1 MRLLPFLVFLLIG
14 CAQLGTKK
22 YTKVSVLQGI
32 TNSREVEFSI
42 VAESSKE
49 LTFELRSQEG
59 DILKP
64 EEIKL
69 VERDTSN
76 YSVHKIIF
84 ARDPQREYNLFIY
97 HKGTPIDQRLV
108 GRGQR
113 KSDKLRLA
121 AASGANDYY
130 EKAPQIWDTLASKS
144 PEYLVLVGNVVYT
157 DAASPTTVQVTSPD
171 LIWKRYVE
179 MRFNNPLFF
188 REKLIPIHAVWSDH
202 DYGVKNGN
210 ENFSHKKESKDIFEI
225 FFAQDLGA
233 ENWTKSPAN
242 GGLLNL
248 GDFNLFFLD
257 GRSFRSHHAEG
268 MHLGL
273 DQSAWFY
280 SKLKEEPSPAFIIK
294 GDQFFGGHH
303 SYGSYEGDHALD
315 FSRFIGELKIINTPF
330 VFLTGSP
337 SMSEIMQF
345 PRSLFGIPS
354 FEITTGP
361 IQENPLLINETNP
374 WRVVGASGKNNFIII
389 DNLAQDDHWFLDVTS
404 FGPGGE
410 TQFRRELA
418 VFIKDLQN
426 NLIEIRKKRRS
437 GQRRYRKA
445 PRRKKR

>member
-1 MRLLPFLVFLLIG
+1 MKLLPFLIFFLMS
-14 CAQLGTKK
+14 CAQLGNKK

-42 VAESSKE
+42 VADSSKE
-49 LTFELRSQEG
+49 LTFELRNQEG
-59 DILKP
+59 EVIIP

-76 YSVHKIIF
+76 YRVYKILF
-84 ARDPQREYNLFIY
+84 PRDSQKEYNLFIY
-97 HKGTPIDQRLV
+97 HKGTPIDQRLI
-108 GRGQR
+108 GKGQR

-121 AASGANDYY
+121 AVSGANDYY
-130 EKAPQIWDTLASKS
+130 EKVPQIWDTLSKKS
-144 PEYLVLVGNVVYT
+144 PEYLIFVGNMVFT
-157 DAASPTTVQVTSPD
+157 DAASPTTTQVTNPD
-171 LIWKRYVE
+171 LIWQRYVD

-188 REKLIPIHAVWSDH
+188 QEKLIPIHAVWSDH
-202 DYGVKNGN
+202 DYGTLNGN
-210 ENFSHKKESKDIFEI
+210 ENFNYKKESREIFET
-225 FFAQDLGA
+225 FYAQDLGA
-233 ENWTKSPAN
+233 ENWLKSPAN

-268 MHLGL
+268 MHLGV

-280 SKLKEEPSPAFIIK
+280 SKLKEEGNPALIIK
-294 GDQFFGGHH
+294 GDQFFGGYH
-303 SYGSYEGDHALD
+303 SHNSYEGEHPLD

-330 VFLTGSP
+330 IFLSGSA

-354 FEITTGP
+354 FEISTGP
-361 IQENPLLINETNP
+361 IQETPLLLEDSNP
-374 WRVVGASGKNNFIII
+374 WRVVGTRGLNNFLLI
-389 DNLAQDDHWFLDVTS
+389 DNLAQDDHWFLEVTS

-445 PRRKKR
+445 PRRR

>member
-1 MRLLPFLVFLLIG
+1 MKLLPFFFLFFIG

-22 YTKVSVLQGI
+22 YDKVSVLQGI

-42 VAESSKE
+42 VAENSYE
-49 LTFELRSQEG
+49 LTFELRTPEG
-59 DILKP
+59 EIFKP

-69 VERDTSN
+69 VERDTSH
-76 YSVHKIIF
+76 YRVHKIIF
-84 ARDPQREYNLFIY
+84 VRDPSKEYNLFIY
-97 HKGTPIDQRLV
+97 HQGNPIDQRLV
-108 GRGQR
+108 GKGQR
-113 KSDKLRLA
+113 ASHKLRLA
-121 AASGANDYY
+121 AASGYNDFYQ
-130 EKAPQIWDTLASKS
+130 ATPHIWDSLAKKS
-144 PEYLVLVGNVVYT
+144 PEYLILAGNFVYT
-157 DAASPTTVQVTSPD
+157 DAASPTTIQVTNPD

-202 DYGVKNGN
+202 DFGAENSN
-210 ENFSHKKESKDIFEI
+210 ENFNYKKESKEIFDT
-225 FFAQDLGA
+225 FFAQDLGLD
-233 ENWTKSPAN
+233 NWSKSPAN

-257 GRSFRSHHAEG
+257 GRTFRSHHSEG

-273 DQSAWFY
+273 DQATWLY
-280 SKLKEEPSPAFIIK
+280 RKLKEEANPALIIK
-294 GDQFFGGHH
+294 GDQFFGGYH
-303 SYGSYEGDHALD
+303 SQGSYEGGHPLD

-330 VFLTGSP
+330 IFLSGNS

-354 FEITTGP
+354 FEISTGP
-361 IQENPLLINETNP
+361 IQSTPLLLNDSNP
-374 WRVVGASGKNNFIII
+374 WRVVGTKGLNNFIII
-389 DNLAQDDHWFLDVTS
+389 DNMAQDDHWFLDVTS
-404 FGPGGE
+404 FGPDGE

-445 PRRKKR
+445 PPRRR